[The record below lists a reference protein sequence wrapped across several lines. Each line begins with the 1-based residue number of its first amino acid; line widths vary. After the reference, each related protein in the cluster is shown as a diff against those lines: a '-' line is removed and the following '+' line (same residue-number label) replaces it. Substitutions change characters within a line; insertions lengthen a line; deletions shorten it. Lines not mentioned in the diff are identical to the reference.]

1 MATTAAE
8 LELFIAQVNGFE
20 THYQHAFAG
29 MSYSEGV
36 KHIAEEAG
44 AYWLI
49 DAILI
54 SSKCRKLQQQCNG
67 LEFWTLTVQDAAAVL
82 VCTDG
87 GLNGEKEMTVY
98 SQTIPYTDF
107 PPVEITLYNDGGVLC
122 LPGER

>member
-1 MATTAAE
+1 MPATAAE
-8 LELFIAQVNGFE
+8 LEAFIAQANGFE
-20 THYQHAFAG
+20 THYRHALIG

-54 SSKCRKLQQQCNG
+54 SSKCRRLQQKCAG
-67 LEFWTLTVQDAAAVL
+67 LEFWTLTVKDHAAVL
-82 VCTDG
+82 ACTDG
-87 GLNGEKEMTVY
+87 GIGGEKENVVY
-98 SQTIPYTDF
+98 IQQIPYTDF
-107 PPVEITLYNDGGVLC
+107 PLDTITLYNDAGILC

>member
-1 MATTAAE
+1 MAATAAE

-20 THYQHAFAG
+20 TPYQHAFAG

-36 KHIAEEAG
+36 KHIAAEAG

-54 SSKCRKLQQQCNG
+54 SSKCRMLQQRCEG
-67 LEFWTLTVQDAAAVL
+67 LEFWTLTVEDGAAIL

-87 GLNGEKEMTVY
+87 GMNGEKEKVVY
-98 SQTIPYTDF
+98 SQQIPYTDF
-107 PPVEITLYNDGGVLC
+107 PLETIRLYNDGGILC

>member
-1 MATTAAE
+1 MAANAAE
-8 LELFIAQVNGFE
+8 LELFIAQANGFE
-20 THYQHAFAG
+20 THYRHSLTG

-36 KHIAEEAG
+36 KHIADEAG

-54 SSKCRKLQQQCNG
+54 SSKCRKLQQKCNG
-67 LEFWTLTVQDAAAVL
+67 LEFWTLTVKDGAAVL

-87 GLNGEKEMTVY
+87 GMSGKAEKTVY
-98 SQTIPYTDF
+98 TQQIPYTDF
-107 PPVEITLYNDGGVLC
+107 PLETISLYNDGGILC

>member
-1 MATTAAE
+1 MPAKAAE

-20 THYQHAFAG
+20 THYRHALTG
-29 MSYSEGV
+29 MTYSQGV
-36 KHIAEEAG
+36 RHVAEEAG

-54 SSKCRKLQQQCNG
+54 SSRCRKLQQRCKG
-67 LEFWTLTVQDAAAVL
+67 LEFWTLTVKDGAAVL

-87 GLNGEKEMTVY
+87 GMNGETEQVVY
-98 SQTIPYTDF
+98 SQQIPHTDF
-107 PPVEITLYNDGGVLC
+107 PLTTIDLYLAGGILC

>member
-1 MATTAAE
+1 MAANAAE
-8 LELFIAQVNGFE
+8 LELFIAQANGFE
-20 THYQHAFAG
+20 THYRHSLTG

-36 KHIAEEAG
+36 KHIADEAG

-54 SSKCRKLQQQCNG
+54 SSKCRKLQQKCNG
-67 LEFWTLTVQDAAAVL
+67 LEFWTLTVKDGAAVL

-87 GLNGEKEMTVY
+87 GMNGEKAKAVY

-107 PPVEITLYNDGGVLC
+107 PLAEITLYNDGGVLC